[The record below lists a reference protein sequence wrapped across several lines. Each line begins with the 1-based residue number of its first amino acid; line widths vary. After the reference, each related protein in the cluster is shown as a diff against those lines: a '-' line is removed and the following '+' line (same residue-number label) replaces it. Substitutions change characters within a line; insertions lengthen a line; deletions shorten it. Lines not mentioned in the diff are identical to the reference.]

1 MSCVNRFHRLPLFPL
16 LDAVGRSSLRAGTA
30 LGAVLLAG
38 VAQAD
43 PEYDAQW
50 GLGMIG
56 AKAAHDRGYTGAGV
70 TVGVVDSGVY
80 ALHPDLIANLSPINM
95 NGPSGSASDGID
107 VEGHGT
113 HVSGIIAAERN
124 GIGMLGVAPD
134 ARISALQLADYGT
147 DLLDDDTLDETA
159 GRLFDFGLANGIEFY
174 NNSWGSDEMMPWSGP
189 DLDAARL
196 YFDTTYPLM
205 FQAVERGIAA
215 GNVYVWATGNDSLS
229 SVSVESGLPHLYP
242 ELKGHWIAVTALGQD
257 GAIAPYSN
265 RCGVAAT
272 WCISAPGGDDDE
284 DTGGIYS
291 TANDGTYVRM
301 SGTSMAAP
309 HVTGALAIA
318 RQMFP
323 DAPGSRLTEL
333 VLATATDIGA
343 VGIDE
348 IYGWGLLN
356 LDALTSTRDAK
367 TGAVFSQGTYA
378 RGRTMGQIADVAGVL
393 GSGGTGNDS
402 GTVTFSTYGDAPK
415 TDFNTRWWT
424 APIAGLTQTSASAT
438 TASAL
443 TRTGGALIG
452 MDFRPSQDVRFGFGL
467 GFSETRTSS
476 AGNRTSSTGLH
487 ALAYGG
493 LDMDRW
499 FVDGAAGLSHF
510 DSSTT
515 RSGIVGAGGGAGAL
529 AGTSKGTD
537 IGLWSNARVG
547 MTFQTAMAA
556 LQPYAQARI
565 VHQWLGATSETGAG
579 AFALT
584 APSATSSQTDLGA
597 GIRLSGT
604 DIGTSVGAIRPVL
617 DLGYA
622 RAVGTLGDSR
632 ATTMLGAPVGASAVG
647 IGRDIARL
655 TAGLTYA
662 SASGK
667 VTGSLGYSGEYRA
680 RAASHALNANV
691 SVKF

>member
-1 MSCVNRFHRLPLFPL
+1 MSRVNSFDHFSLALHRTSL
-16 LDAVGRSSLRAGTA
+16 LAGTA
-30 LGAVLLAG
+30 LAAILLAG
-38 VAQAD
+38 AVKADPD

-70 TVGVVDSGVY
+70 TVGVVDSGIY
-80 ALHPDLIANLSPINM
+80 FFHPDLIANLSPISM
-95 NGPSGSASDGID
+95 NGPTGVAADGID
-107 VEGHGT
+107 MEGHGT
-113 HVSGIIAAERN
+113 HVAGTIAAERN
-124 GIGMLGVAPD
+124 GVGMVGVAPG
-134 ARISALQLADYGT
+134 AKVSALQLTDYGSAGIT
-147 DLLDDDTLDETA
+147 EATLDATA
-159 GRLFDFGLANGIEFY
+159 ARLFDHGLANGIEFY
-174 NNSWGSDEMMPWSGP
+174 NNSWGSDPMMPSGGP
-189 DLDAARL
+189 ELETTRL
-196 YFDTTYPLM
+196 QLETTYSRM
-205 FQAVERGIAA
+205 FEAIDRGIEA
-215 GNVYVWATGNDSLS
+215 GNVYVWANGNDGLP
-229 SVSVESGLPHLYP
+229 SVALEPGLPHLYP
-242 ELKGHWIAVTALGQD
+242 ELKGHWIAVAAVGQTGEITA
-257 GAIAPYSN
+257 YSN
-265 RCGVAAT
+265 RCGIAAT

-284 DTGGIYS
+284 TTGGIYA
-291 TANDGTYVRM
+291 TANDGDYVRM

-318 RQMFP
+318 REMFP
-323 DAPGSRLTEL
+323 NARGSDLTEL
-333 VLATATDIGA
+333 IFATATDIGDT
-343 VGIDE
+343 GIDE

-367 TGAVFSQGTYA
+367 TGAVFSQGVYGQ
-378 RGRTMGQIADVAGVL
+378 GRTIGQIADVAGVL
-393 GSGGTGNDS
+393 GSGGTGSDGGS
-402 GTVTFSTYGDAPK
+402 VTFSTYGDAPK

-476 AGNRTSSTGLH
+476 AGNKTSSTGLH

-499 FVDGAAGLSHF
+499 FIDGAAGLSHF

-529 AGTSKGTD
+529 TGTSKGTD

-565 VHQWLGATSETGAG
+565 VHQWLGSTSETGAG

-584 APSATSSQTDLGA
+584 APSATASQTDLGA
-597 GIRLSGT
+597 GIRLSGQ
-604 DIGTSVGAIRPVL
+604 DIGTSVGAIRPVF

-622 RAVGTLGDSR
+622 RAVGSLGDSR

-662 SASGK
+662 STSGK
-667 VTGSLGYSGEYRA
+667 VTGALGYSGEYRA